1 MLHLNFLRFAPINNQ
16 SPIKLGTKIKNYL
29 IVFGFFFTFPMFAQV
44 RYLPEDTVIFHR
56 FLQYSELGDS
66 SILRTA
72 QFFLNTPYVGGTLEG
87 DSVERLRVKL
97 RELDCVTFVENVVA
111 LHLMLQSD
119 QHTFANF
126 CNILQKIRYRDGVID
141 GYLSRLHYTSEWH
154 DNNRKKGIL
163 SLPAI
168 PACRSFTPE
177 VSFMSS
183 HCDAY
188 PALKTHPE
196 WCRQIVEIEKNIHQL
211 SLCYI
216 PKEQVKDSEP
226 HLQTGDIIGI
236 TTLIKGL
243 DVSHTGL
250 VLVQN
255 GRAYL
260 LHASSDAKK
269 VVVSDE
275 TLHDYLAGRKN
286 HSGILVA
293 RINKSFVY

>member
-1 MLHLNFLRFAPINNQ
+1 MLHLIFLRFAPIIYAEQ
-16 SPIKLGTKIKNYL
+16 MRIKNQKLSIKNLL
-29 IVFGFFFTFPMFAQV
+29 IVFGLFFTLPMFAQV

-56 FLQYSELGDS
+56 FLQYSRQGDH
-66 SILRTA
+66 SIVRTA

-87 DSVERLRVKL
+87 DSVERLRVNL
-97 RELDCVTFVENVVA
+97 RELDCVTFVENVTA
-111 LHLMLQSD
+111 LYLTLQSD

-126 CNILQKIRYRDGVID
+126 CRILQHIRYRDGVID
-141 GYLSRLHYTSEWH
+141 GYLSRLHYTSEWF
-154 DNNRKKGIL
+154 DNNRKKGIV
-163 SLPAI
+163 SQPAI
-168 PACRSFTPE
+168 PAYRSFTPE

-188 PALKTHPE
+188 PALKSHPE
-196 WCRQIVEIEKNIHQL
+196 WCRRMVDIEKEIRRL
-211 SLCYI
+211 KLWYI
-216 PKEQVKDSEP
+216 PKELVKDSETY
-226 HLQTGDIIGI
+226 LQTGDIIGI
-236 TTLIKGL
+236 TTFVKGL

-255 GRAYL
+255 GRVYL

-286 HSGILVA
+286 HSGILLA
-293 RINKSFVY
+293 RINKS